1 MKNEVTLRNCE
12 DIIDYLLSHPF
23 HSLSYDDKLFVKSL
37 KQPQPN
43 LTGLICVSGKQKRS
57 FNTTW
62 YQKCTW
68 LVGSVNKNLLF
79 CWPCLLFA
87 AEAENTVWSRLG
99 FNDLVAT
106 SIDAPQ
112 HVRVDTRGSQTE
124 GIKDVAS
131 LRLAL
136 APINFN
142 HGTTNHAV
150 HNFVIHP
157 FIVIFCYRYLLLL
170 LH

>member
-1 MKNEVTLRNCE
+1 LGRDALETAREYNLNVGVGGDNRKKVNSEWFKRNEY
-12 DIIDYLLSHPF
+12 I
-23 HSLSYDDKLFVKSL
+23 
-37 KQPQPN
+37 
-43 LTGLICVSGKQKRS
+43 
-57 FNTTW
+57 
-62 YQKCTW
+62 
-68 LVGSVNKNLLF
+68 
-79 CWPCLLFA
+79 
-87 AEAENTVWSRLG
+87 
-99 FNDLVAT
+99 VAT

-136 APINFN
+136 SPINFN

-150 HNFVIHP
+150 HHFVIHLLL
-157 FIVIFCYRYLLLL
+157 VCYSSLLPLL